1 VNGKSIPAG
10 QPATADV
17 PEARGSIA
25 RRIGR
30 NVGIVVTGNAAAAGF
45 GLITLALNARAL
57 GTAGLGVLAL
67 IMTIATLIDRIA
79 AFQTWLP
86 LVKLGADALAAGDRR
101 RVGQIITVASCSM
114 RSRPRRRRSWRC

>member
-1 VNGKSIPAG
+1 MAADEAARG
-10 QPATADV
+10 DV

-30 NVGIVVTGNAAAAGF
+30 NIGIVVTGNAAAAGF

-57 GTAGLGVLAL
+57 GTSGLGVLAL
-67 IMTIATLIDRIA
+67 IMTIAMLVDRIA

-86 LVKLGADALAAGDRR
+86 LVKLGADALASRR
-101 RVGQIITVASCSM
+101 QATRVGRIMQRWRCCSTP
-114 RSRPRRRRSWRC
+114 SRPRPRPSRRC